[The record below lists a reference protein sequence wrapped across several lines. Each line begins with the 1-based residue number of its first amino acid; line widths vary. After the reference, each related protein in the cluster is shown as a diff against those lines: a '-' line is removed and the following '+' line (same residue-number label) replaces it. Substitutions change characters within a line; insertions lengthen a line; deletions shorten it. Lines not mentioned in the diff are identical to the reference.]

1 MNIGNKTH
9 FGKCG
14 KINMSN
20 QLEGKNV
27 LVTGGTG
34 LVGGHLVEK
43 LLSLGT
49 RIFVLDIVVK
59 PGSYFAS
66 QKLQEKVKLILQD
79 VRDSVKLKEIILAEN
94 ISYIFHLAAQALVPV
109 AYEDPA
115 LTLDTNIMGT
125 VSVLEAARLI
135 PSVKAVVVASSD
147 KAYGKDCQDATEDQA
162 LSGDHPYDVSKSAAD
177 LICTAYFKTYGIPVT
192 VSRFGN
198 IFGPGDLNF
207 NRIFPGMMKSAL
219 QNEALELRSDGT
231 FARDYVYVKDVV
243 DGYICLAEQIDKAK
257 GEAFNFSSGFNFSVL
272 NLIEK
277 TSEII
282 GKKIEYKIVNNQK
295 NEIPEQS
302 LNFAKAEKVLG
313 WKSKYNFDQGI
324 LETFDWYKQQLQS

>member
-1 MNIGNKTH
+1 
-9 FGKCG
+9 
-14 KINMSN
+14 MS
-20 QLEGKNV
+20 QLHGKNI
-27 LVTGGTG
+27 LVTGGAG

-43 LLSLGT
+43 LLSLGAKV
-49 RIFVLDIVVK
+49 FVLDIVVK
-59 PGSYFAS
+59 PESYFES
-66 QKLQEKVKLILQD
+66 QKLQEKAKLIIQD
-79 VRDSVKLKEIILAEN
+79 VRDSAKLKEIILAEN
-94 ISYIFHLAAQALVPV
+94 ITHIFHLAAQALVPL
-109 AYEDPA
+109 AYDDPA

-125 VSVLEAARLI
+125 VTVLEAARLI

-147 KAYGKDCQDATEDQA
+147 KAYGKDCEDATEDQA

-219 QNEALELRSDGT
+219 QNEVLELRSDGT

-243 DGYICLAEQIDKAK
+243 DGYICLAEQIDIAK
-257 GEAFNFSSGFNFSVL
+257 GGAFNFSSGFNFSVL
-272 NLIEK
+272 SLIEK
-277 TSEII
+277 ASEII

-295 NEIPEQS
+295 NEIPKQS
-302 LNFAKAEKVLG
+302 LNFAKAEKLLG
-313 WKSKYNFDQGI
+313 WKFKYSFADGVN
-324 LETFDWYKQQLQS
+324 ETYQWYKSFFKVIS